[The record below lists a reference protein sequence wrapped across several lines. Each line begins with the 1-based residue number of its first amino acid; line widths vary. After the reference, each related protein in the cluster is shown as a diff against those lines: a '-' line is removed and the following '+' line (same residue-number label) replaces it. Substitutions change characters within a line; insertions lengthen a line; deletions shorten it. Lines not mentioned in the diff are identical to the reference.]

1 MSDLETRIA
10 RIEAKDEIRELTA
23 RYCHAVVDGDAE
35 TIVSLFAADGSFRTH
50 TFAPQGHAELLEFY
64 GNGVG
69 GKTHKPFVQNH
80 VIEFE
85 DEDHASGRC
94 SVEIR
99 LLQDG
104 RPFTQ
109 AGHYHDRYVHTDG
122 RWKFAERNYMRY
134 HNVPWGE
141 GWSK

>member
-1 MSDLETRIA
+1 MSDLKTRIA

-64 GNGVG
+64 SSGVG

-85 DEDHASGRC
+85 DLSLIH
-94 SVEIR
+94 I
-99 LLQDG
+99 
-104 RPFTQ
+104 
-109 AGHYHDRYVHTDG
+109 
-122 RWKFAERNYMRY
+122 
-134 HNVPWGE
+134 
-141 GWSK
+141 